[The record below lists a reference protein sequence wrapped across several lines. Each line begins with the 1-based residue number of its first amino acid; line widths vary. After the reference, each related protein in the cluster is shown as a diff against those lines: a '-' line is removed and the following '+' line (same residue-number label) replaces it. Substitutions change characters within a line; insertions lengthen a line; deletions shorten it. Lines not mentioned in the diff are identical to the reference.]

1 MSYIKVMVVDDND
14 EILDLFKDLFQE
26 LKYHVM
32 LAHDGN
38 EALQLFKKEQPDVI
52 FLDIRMP
59 GPDGIETLKKLKQ
72 IDNGNNATVVMITGY
87 GDIET
92 ARQAMQLGAYEYLT
106 KPIDLNAIKS
116 ICEEVIEETVVV
128 NA

>member
-1 MSYIKVMVVDDND
+1 MSAKKVMIVDDND
-14 EILDLFKDLFQE
+14 EILNLFKDFFRE
-26 LKYHVM
+26 LKYHVL
-32 LAHDGN
+32 LARNGYD
-38 EALQLFKKEQPDVI
+38 ALRLFKEERPNVI
-52 FLDIRMP
+52 FLDIKMP

-72 IDNGNNATVVMITGY
+72 LDNRHNSIIVMITGY
-87 GDIET
+87 GDVET
-92 ARQAMQLGAYEYLT
+92 ARQAMRLGAYEYLT

>member
-14 EILDLFKDLFQE
+14 EILDLFKDLFEE
-26 LKYHVM
+26 LKYPVL
-32 LAHDGN
+32 LARDGC
-38 EALQLFKKEQPDVI
+38 EALRLFKNERPDVV
-52 FLDIRMP
+52 FLDIKMP

-72 IDNGNNATVVMITGY
+72 LDNGHNTTVVMITGY

-92 ARQAMQLGAYEYLT
+92 ARQSMRLGAHEYLT

-116 ICEEVIEETVVV
+116 ICEEITEETVVV